1 MAPARRLL
9 AAATLLLVAAC
20 STNDGRTMKEPAP
33 GQSESV
39 AIAPT
44 TVAGGATFTVTPP
57 WSEGALIDPR
67 HTCDNLNVS
76 PAVSWANPPEGTA
89 SFAVIL
95 TDLDA
100 PEYAHWTVANI
111 DAASTG
117 ISEGSVGDLAVVAM
131 NSDAKPDYA
140 GPCPPE
146 GETHR
151 YSLGVRG
158 EPGARGPD
166 GRRCTVVAR
175 GDRGRRT
182 RGRLHRVHLHAMTP
196 G

>member
-1 MAPARRLL
+1 MR
-9 AAATLLLVAAC
+9 
-20 STNDGRTMKEPAP
+20 EPAA
-33 GQSESV
+33 GQSESI

-44 TVAGGATFTVTPP
+44 TVEGGAVFTVNPP
-57 WSEGALIDPR
+57 WAEGASIDPR
-67 HTCDNLNVS
+67 HTCDDTNIS
-76 PAVSWANPPEGTA
+76 PAVSWSGAPEGTA

-111 DAASTG
+111 DGSSDG
-117 ISEGSVGDLAVVAM
+117 ISEGSAGDLAVVAM

-151 YSLGVRG
+151 YSLSVYAVSQVLEAQNGD
-158 EPGARGPD
+158 GAPSLRAAIESAAIE
-166 GRRCTVVAR
+166 VASTEFTYSR
-175 GDRGRRT
+175 
-182 RGRLHRVHLHAMTP
+182 
-196 G
+196 

>member
-1 MAPARRLL
+1 MTAARRLL
-9 AAATLLLVAAC
+9 AAASLLLVMAC
-20 STNDGRTMKEPAP
+20 STNDGRTMTEPGA
-33 GQSESV
+33 GQSESI

-44 TVAGGATFTVTPP
+44 TVAGDPAFTVTPP
-57 WSEGALIDPR
+57 WAEGAEIDPR
-67 HTCDNLNVS
+67 HTCDGMNVS

-111 DAASTG
+111 DATSTG

-131 NSDAKPDYA
+131 NSDAKPDYS

-146 GETHR
+146 GGAHR
-151 YSLGVRG
+151 YSLSVYAVSQVLEAQTGD
-158 EPGARGPD
+158 GAPSLRAAIEAAALE
-166 GRRCTVVAR
+166 VATTEFTYSR
-175 GDRGRRT
+175 
-182 RGRLHRVHLHAMTP
+182 
-196 G
+196 

>member
-1 MAPARRLL
+1 
-9 AAATLLLVAAC
+9 
-20 STNDGRTMKEPAP
+20 MKEPAA
-33 GQSESV
+33 GQSESI

-44 TVAGGATFTVTPP
+44 TVAGDSAFTVTPP
-57 WSEGALIDPR
+57 WAEGASIDPR
-67 HTCDNLNVS
+67 HTCDGTNIS
-76 PAVSWANPPEGTA
+76 PAVSWAGAPEGTA

-111 DAASTG
+111 DGSSDG
-117 ISEGSVGDLAVVAM
+117 ISEGSTGDLAVVAM

-151 YSLGVRG
+151 YSLSVYAVSQVLEAQNGD
-158 EPGARGPD
+158 GAPSLRAAIEAAAIE
-166 GRRCTVVAR
+166 VATTEFTYSR
-175 GDRGRRT
+175 
-182 RGRLHRVHLHAMTP
+182 
-196 G
+196 

>member
-1 MAPARRLL
+1 MTRPRRLL
-9 AAATLLLVAAC
+9 AAASVLLVAAC
-20 STNDGRTMKEPAP
+20 STNDGRTMKEPAA
-33 GQSESV
+33 GQSESI

-44 TVAGGATFTVTPP
+44 TVAGDPAFTVTPP
-57 WSEGALIDPR
+57 WAEGASIDPR
-67 HTCDNLNVS
+67 HTCDDTNIS
-76 PAVSWANPPEGTA
+76 PAVSWAGAPEGTA

-111 DAASTG
+111 DATSTG
-117 ISEGSVGDLAVVAM
+117 ISEGSAGDLAVVAM

-151 YSLGVRG
+151 YSLSVYAVSQVLEAQNGD
-158 EPGARGPD
+158 GAPSLRAAIEAAAIE
-166 GRRCTVVAR
+166 VATTEFTYSR
-175 GDRGRRT
+175 
-182 RGRLHRVHLHAMTP
+182 
-196 G
+196 

>member
-1 MAPARRLL
+1 MTPARRFL
-9 AAATLLLVAAC
+9 AAASLLLVTAC
-20 STNDGRTMKEPAP
+20 STNDGRTMTEPGA
-33 GQSESV
+33 GQSESI

-44 TVAGGATFTVTPP
+44 TVAGDPAFTVTPP
-57 WSEGALIDPR
+57 WAEGAAIDPR
-67 HTCDNLNVS
+67 HTCDDMNAS
-76 PAVSWANPPEGTA
+76 PALSWANPPEGTA

-111 DAASTG
+111 DARATG

-146 GETHR
+146 GETHA
-151 YSLGVRG
+151 YSLSLYALDQVLEVQNGDD
-158 EPGARGPD
+158 GA
-166 GRRCTVVAR
+166 
-175 GDRGRRT
+175 
-182 RGRLHRVHLHAMTP
+182 AMQDAIYAAAIEAAAVTFTA
-196 G
+196 

>member
-1 MAPARRLL
+1 MTPARTLL
-9 AAATLLLVAAC
+9 AAASLLLVTAC
-20 STNDGRTMKEPAP
+20 STNDGRTMRDPGA
-33 GQSESV
+33 GQSESI

-44 TVAGGATFTVTPP
+44 TVAGAEVFTVTPP
-57 WSEGALIDPR
+57 WTEGALIDPR

-76 PAVSWANPPEGTA
+76 PALSWANPPEGTG

-111 DAASTG
+111 DASSSG
-117 ISEGSVGDLAVVAM
+117 IPEGSVGDTAVVAM
-131 NSDAKPDYA
+131 NSDAKPDYS

-151 YSLGVRG
+151 YSLSVYAVSQVLEAQTGD
-158 EPGARGPD
+158 GAPSLRAAIEAAALE
-166 GRRCTVVAR
+166 VASTEFTYSR
-175 GDRGRRT
+175 
-182 RGRLHRVHLHAMTP
+182 
-196 G
+196 